1 MPHYSRGP
9 QRRVEHAPRGELNL
23 AIVELLRDASGTFE
37 CDDLR
42 REWASLFGWARI
54 GTNMR
59 EAFDEAI
66 DRLAAGRRIERRGDS
81 VHLVG

>member
-1 MPHYSRGP
+1 LARP
-9 QRRVEHAPRGELNL
+9 QRRVVEHVPRGELDL
-23 AIVELLRDASGTFE
+23 AIIELLRDASGTLE

-42 REWASLFGWARI
+42 REWARLFGWARI
-54 GTNMR
+54 GTNIR